1 MIFSK
6 SINAWIIAWP
16 AVCIFTPPS
25 VIARCVGLLQSRTL
39 KTPTTATN
47 TSLHTNAGVLLPQDV
62 FFYLSKLVQ
71 CTNILGW
78 HNVLSCQ
85 FKQMYW
91 FPFIEQMDFANKRYS
106 YLISKSILLWAEQV
120 NIGPLIHEL
129 LHGNETSNCG
139 EQVAAVLVMNLIGIQ
154 WQ

>member
-6 SINAWIIAWP
+6 SIIASIITWP

-25 VIARCVGLLQSRTL
+25 VFARCVGLLQSRTP
-39 KTPTTATN
+39 KTPTTATS
-47 TSLHTNAGVLLPQDV
+47 TSLHTNARVYLPQDV
-62 FFYLSKLVQ
+62 YFYPRKPVQ
-71 CTNILGW
+71 CTNILGR
-78 HNVLSCQ
+78 HHVLSRQ

-91 FPFIEQMDFANKRYS
+91 FPFIEQMDIANKRYS

-120 NIGPLIHEL
+120 NIGPLIREL
-129 LHGNETSNCG
+129 LHGNEISNCG
-139 EQVAAVLVMNLIGIQ
+139 EQVAAVLAMNLVGTQ